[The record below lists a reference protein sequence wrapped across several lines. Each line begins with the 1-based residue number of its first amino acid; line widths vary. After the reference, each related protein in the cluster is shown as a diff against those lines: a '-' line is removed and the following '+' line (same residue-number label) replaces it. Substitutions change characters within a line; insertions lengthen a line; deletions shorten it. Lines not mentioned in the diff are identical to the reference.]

1 MNILAIDVG
10 TSTIKAALLDQASA
24 EPIGPIARQ
33 GYRLASPQP
42 EAAEVAADE
51 LLAAIGR
58 AVRQALADGRQ
69 PVAGIGLSCLTPCL
83 CLLDVHDRPLAP
95 FRIHADRRSRPMA
108 RRVQAE
114 MGEEFL
120 AIVGNRPLPG
130 GISVL
135 SFAQLM
141 EEQPQLRRQVRRY
154 LHANGWLGLH
164 LTGETAFDPAN
175 ACFSG
180 LCATFENNGWSPWLC
195 DYFGVERDWL
205 PAIRCGSETL
215 GSLRPA
221 VAAEWGLPPGIPVK
235 LGTADTSSAMLAVRL
250 APGELLHVVG
260 TTQVLGVIAPQP
272 QPDPRRLTRRL
283 GVGPDYVYVA
293 HNPVGGVALTWLRE
307 LCYREQ
313 TSSEFFEQ
321 TVPAVIDRP
330 TWVRLDPPFL
340 GGDRLNIEAHRASL
354 CELTLDTTRDDLLAA
369 VLQAMRRGHADA
381 VEALGNARPRAGAR
395 IVLTGGGLS
404 LVRRLIGEY
413 ATATIVE
420 LEEGSLRGCARLFDP
435 SR

>member
-1 MNILAIDVG
+1 
-10 TSTIKAALLDQASA
+10 
-24 EPIGPIARQ
+24 
-33 GYRLASPQP
+33 
-42 EAAEVAADE
+42 
-51 LLAAIGR
+51 
-58 AVRQALADGRQ
+58 
-69 PVAGIGLSCLTPCL
+69 
-83 CLLDVHDRPLAP
+83 
-95 FRIHADRRSRPMA
+95 
-108 RRVQAE
+108 

-180 LCATFENNGWSPWLC
+180 LCATFENNGWSARLC

-215 GSLRPA
+215 GGLRPA

-235 LGTADTSSAMLAVRL
+235 LGTAGHL
-250 APGELLHVVG
+250 VG
-260 TTQVLGVIAPQP
+260 DASGAAGTGRVAARRRHHAGAGRDRAAAAARPTPT
-272 QPDPRRLTRRL
+272 DPRL
-283 GVGPDYVYVA
+283 GVGPDYVYVT
-293 HNPVGGVALTWLRE
+293 HKPVGGVALTWLRE

-313 TSSEFFEQ
+313 SSSEFFEQ
-321 TVPAVIDRP
+321 TVPAAIDRP

-369 VLQAMRRGHADA
+369 VLQAMRRGHA
-381 VEALGNARPRAGAR
+381 ERGGGAGQCSA
-395 IVLTGGGLS
+395 TGGGADRPHGGR
-404 LVRRLIGEY
+404 LVASASADWRVRDGYHRRVGGRFVAWLRSGCSTRRGEC
-413 ATATIVE
+413 
-420 LEEGSLRGCARLFDP
+420 GCVQGDAGDIR
-435 SR
+435 

>member
-10 TSTIKAALLDQASA
+10 TSTIKAAVVDQVSA
-24 EPIGPIARQ
+24 EPISLIARVA
-33 GYRLASPQP
+33 YRLDSPQP

-51 LLAAIGR
+51 LLSAIGQ
-58 AVRQALADGRQ
+58 AVTQALAATRQ

-83 CLLDVHDRPLAP
+83 CLLDAHDRPLAP
-95 FRIHADRRSRPMA
+95 FRIHADRRSRPIA
-108 RRVQAE
+108 RQVQADV
-114 MGEEFL
+114 GDEFL
-120 AIVGNRPLPG
+120 ATVGNRPLPG

-141 EEQPQLRRQVRRY
+141 HEQPDLRQQVRRY
-154 LHANGWLGLH
+154 LHANGWLGLY

-180 LCATFENNGWSPWLC
+180 LCATFEDTGWSQWLC

-205 PAIRCGSETL
+205 PAVRCGSQTL
-215 GSLRPA
+215 GGLRRA
-221 VAAEWGLPPGIPVK
+221 VAAEWGLPAGIPVK

-250 APGELLHVVG
+250 AAGELLHVVG
-260 TTQVLGVIAPQP
+260 TTQVLGVIAPEP
-272 QPDPRRLTRRL
+272 RPDPRRLTRRL
-283 GVGPDYVYVA
+283 GVGSAYVYVA

-313 TSSEFFEQ
+313 TSAEFFERS
-321 TVPAVIDRP
+321 VPAAMDRP
-330 TWVRLDPPFL
+330 TLVRLDPPFL

-354 CELTLDTTRDDLLAA
+354 CELTLDSTRDDLLAA

-381 VEALGNARPRAGAR
+381 LEALGNARPSPTAR
-395 IVLTGGGLS
+395 VVLTGGGLS
-404 LVRRLIGEY
+404 WVRRLIREY
-413 ATATIVE
+413 ATTEIVE
-420 LEEGSLRGCARLFDP
+420 LQEGSLRGCARLFDVLQ
-435 SR
+435 